1 MAQKPFQGLTNFA
14 WLVIYLSFQQL
25 GNKAQTF
32 YQNSALYYFLV
43 TARRRSKYEFGRAAD
58 DDWLANLC
66 CSCRKL
72 NVMHHL
78 SRRNVPMIILQ
89 TLKWALIV
97 VLAICGTIAAV
108 VAAFLLFA
116 LAEHLLYTLSR
127 YRTLKALEKVH
138 ALKAKFAAA
147 IATPDRNNPLMRG
160 LSIPLSRFDAA
171 VATLARRAESLQH
184 NNDVRQGPH
193 ARKEWRYLRKDVKA
207 VLRRGRQLDYFTQAP
222 DARDGIWPFAADY
235 SAIYADENYAGREPY
250 AGTTNIFTGEANSGI
265 VPPHLRRGHRNWA
278 VNRGALDEDV
288 MPSAEER
295 RQAQMASVADI
306 PGVTVL
312 KTAAKTETPAG
323 IYDKTG
329 KVLPFERRRRVD
341 VKA

>member
-1 MAQKPFQGLTNFA
+1 
-14 WLVIYLSFQQL
+14 
-25 GNKAQTF
+25 
-32 YQNSALYYFLV
+32 
-43 TARRRSKYEFGRAAD
+43 
-58 DDWLANLC
+58 
-66 CSCRKL
+66 
-72 NVMHHL
+72 
-78 SRRNVPMIILQ
+78 MIILQ

-147 IATPDRNNPLMRG
+147 IADRNSPMNTLLMRG

-171 VATLARRAESLQH
+171 VATLARRTESLQH

-193 ARKEWRYLRKDVKA
+193 ARKEWRYLRKDVKT
-207 VLRRGRQLDYFTQAP
+207 VLRRGKQLDYFTQAP
-222 DARDGIWPFAADY
+222 DARDGVWPFTADY
-235 SAIYADENYAGREPY
+235 SAIYADDNYAGREPF
-250 AGTTNIFTGEANSGI
+250 AGTTNTFTGAVNSGI

-295 RQAQMASVADI
+295 RQAQIVAVSDI

-312 KTAAKTETPAG
+312 KPAAKTETPGG

-341 VKA
+341 IKA

>member
-1 MAQKPFQGLTNFA
+1 
-14 WLVIYLSFQQL
+14 
-25 GNKAQTF
+25 
-32 YQNSALYYFLV
+32 
-43 TARRRSKYEFGRAAD
+43 
-58 DDWLANLC
+58 
-66 CSCRKL
+66 
-72 NVMHHL
+72 
-78 SRRNVPMIILQ
+78 MIILQ
-89 TLKWALIV
+89 TLKWAVIV

-127 YRTLKALEKVH
+127 HRTLKALEKVH
-138 ALKAKFAAA
+138 ALKAKFALA
-147 IATPDRNNPLMRG
+147 IATADRNNPLMRG
-160 LSIPLSRFDAA
+160 MSIPLSRFDTA

-184 NNDVRQGPH
+184 DNDVRRGPH
-193 ARKEWRYLRKDVKA
+193 SRKEWRHLRKDVKA

-235 SAIYADENYAGREPY
+235 SAIYADDNYAGRDPF
-250 AGTTNIFTGEANSGI
+250 AGTTNTFTGEVNSGI

-295 RQAQMASVADI
+295 RQAQLAMVAYQ
-306 PGVTVL
+306 GNVAVL
-312 KTAAKTETPAG
+312 KPSAGKPDSTTAG
-323 IYDKTG
+323 VYDNTG
-329 KVLPFERRRRVD
+329 KILPFKRRGTIN